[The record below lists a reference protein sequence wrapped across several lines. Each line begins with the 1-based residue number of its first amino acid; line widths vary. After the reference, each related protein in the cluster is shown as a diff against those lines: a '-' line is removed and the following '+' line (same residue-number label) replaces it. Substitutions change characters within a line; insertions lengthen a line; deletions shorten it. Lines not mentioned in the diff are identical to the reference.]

1 VNKEALLA
9 ARKQLVQVGVEK
21 ETLLDQ
27 QHEERLKLQRLR
39 AKSALVSA
47 ELLEQQKRVKLL
59 QYEVLARRPAGA
71 AGGSGLDEI
80 GRWCVAIARCHR
92 GGSTGAATFR
102 RLWRRGER
110 AARGE
115 V

>member
-1 VNKEALLA
+1 MPALLVPGGW
-9 ARKQLVQVGVEK
+9 RRDHLVE
-21 ETLLDQ
+21 Q

-59 QYEVLARRPAGA
+59 QYEVLARRPGPG
-71 AGGSGLDEI
+71 AGG
-80 GRWCVAIARCHR
+80 RARMMLCAD
-92 GGSTGAATFR
+92 GP
-102 RLWRRGER
+102 
-110 AARGE
+110 

>member
-9 ARKQLVQVGVEK
+9 AHKQLVQVGVRRK
-21 ETLLDQ
+21 ETLLEQ

-71 AGGSGLDEI
+71 AGGSGLDET
-80 GRWCVAIARCHR
+80 A
-92 GGSTGAATFR
+92 GGA
-102 RLWRRGER
+102 WP
-110 AARGE
+110 
-115 V
+115 